1 MLKIQP
7 NTCSALISTHI
18 MPSESNRLH
27 RTISKQNIHRYFSH
41 RSFSIYCSN
50 DRTWCP
56 IHTLGFLYLEK
67 KHTEIVHTTTSAI
80 YTTSARV
87 KSYSVSL
94 SWLPERQTTNS
105 TKPVSW
111 AFWWV
116 VTNTRCLFSQSNGVQ
131 TPTWSWWGWLQ
142 IHFNLMDRP
151 LHALQFLQFKSGY
164 QKIHQEMTY
173 SCQRSKCYLHN
184 LMVLPRDYIKVWIHT
199 LILTES
205 WNLTQRSQIKPNC

>member
-1 MLKIQP
+1 MVSDSYIRFPLSRKKTYR
-7 NTCSALISTHI
+7 NSTHNHQRNI
-18 MPSESNRLH
+18 YDERSGEILLRL
-27 RTISKQNIHRYFSH
+27 SV
-41 RSFSIYCSN
+41 
-50 DRTWCP
+50 
-56 IHTLGFLYLEK
+56 L
-67 KHTEIVHTTTSAI
+67 TSWA
-80 YTTSARV
+80 
-87 KSYSVSL
+87 
-94 SWLPERQTTNS
+94 TNNKFN
-105 TKPVSW
+105 KPVSW

-131 TPTWSWWGWLQ
+131 TPTWSWWGRLQ

-205 WNLTQRSQIKPNC
+205 WNLTRRSQIKPNC